1 MHTFLMLNIFK
12 CFLPDATQI
21 KSINTHP
28 DRTSINQSVGKDAA
42 SDDPPPGEGM
52 TYANGCFSGRRL
64 GVPPKV
70 GVSTEVD
77 LFFDSPQPSGT

>member
-1 MHTFLMLNIFK
+1 MSGRFVSINQFIISFSFSFFIF
-12 CFLPDATQI
+12 
-21 KSINTHP
+21 NTHP